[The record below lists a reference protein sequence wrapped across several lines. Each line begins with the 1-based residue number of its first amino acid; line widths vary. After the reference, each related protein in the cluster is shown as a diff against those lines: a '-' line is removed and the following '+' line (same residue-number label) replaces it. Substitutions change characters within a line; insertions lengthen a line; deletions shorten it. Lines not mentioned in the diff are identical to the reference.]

1 MKKIIVSLFFSTLF
15 AYAQTTEL
23 TGWQIN
29 DVKLSSKFLQAYLDT
44 LENYENLFSDNDPQL
59 DDILIIRIEIGR
71 DEDIKLSDI
80 KSKSIGSRTY
90 SRMID
95 TLIQKLDKKLIDEL
109 ISRRYSWTEL
119 NKDEL
124 LQIGIRQDVKN
135 IFQERSAKTTRDAF
149 WWTNR
154 EFDLSSNLRFV
165 IRPYKSTWG
174 FIVEQG
180 LSNIGYDVL
189 SSRSIS
195 MGVVNEI
202 TKVSLIAPW
211 KLPYESALLMGR
223 PLDGFWGFNL
233 GFETQY
239 IGGEIFFQDPGMG
252 YDSFESYDQEKNNF
266 ITVPFSG
273 NLYYSNSFTLQER
286 NKYIESGNRFGPSK
300 KQLFPSGNLSIK
312 AGVSYRML
320 AYGNIIDDKINF
332 LDRTELLESIRFLF
346 DLGYITDNDGFSLN
360 TKIFFGNQTSFTLAL
375 DRRFVNSAE
384 FLKIGFR
391 LNWSNE
397 VVFNEDSES
406 NFKWNPKLVFMP
418 TFTVIF

>member
-223 PLDGFWGFNL
+223 PLDGFDLTSDLKLNILGVKYFFKILVWVMILLNL
-233 GFETQY
+233 M
-239 IGGEIFFQDPGMG
+239 IKK
-252 YDSFESYDQEKNNF
+252 KNNF
-266 ITVPFSG
+266 ITV
-273 NLYYSNSFTLQER
+273 
-286 NKYIESGNRFGPSK
+286 
-300 KQLFPSGNLSIK
+300 LF
-312 AGVSYRML
+312 
-320 AYGNIIDDKINF
+320 
-332 LDRTELLESIRFLF
+332 LEI
-346 DLGYITDNDGFSLN
+346 YITATHSHYKKEINISNLEIGLVPQKNNYFPQE
-360 TKIFFGNQTSFTLAL
+360 ILA
-375 DRRFVNSAE
+375 
-384 FLKIGFR
+384 
-391 LNWSNE
+391 
-397 VVFNEDSES
+397 
-406 NFKWNPKLVFMP
+406 
-418 TFTVIF
+418 